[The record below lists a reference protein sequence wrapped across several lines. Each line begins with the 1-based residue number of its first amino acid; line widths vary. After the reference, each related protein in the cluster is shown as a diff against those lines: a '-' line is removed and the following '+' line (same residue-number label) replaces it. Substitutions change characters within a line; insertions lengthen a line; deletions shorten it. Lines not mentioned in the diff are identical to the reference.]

1 MSRLCLHLE
10 DRKCSQ
16 QCAMHLHE
24 NEQNAK
30 MTNSSNHN
38 FLTAQVDSLG
48 TSRDHPNRP
57 NTVFDSTLH
66 FHLVVSASD
75 RFVYI
80 SKGVSLNLL
89 QLLVHNGPVN
99 DGLLA
104 CCNHFYT
111 RDQSAQWEHDQN
123 SKCQCWSCTCCAAF
137 SKMLSQ
143 LCFCVT
149 QIMSFNKHIKV
160 GTMMCSTS
168 ESITLHTEV
177 GDHLSSLPK

>member
-48 TSRDHPNRP
+48 MSRDRPNRP

-66 FHLVVSASD
+66 FHLVVSDSD
-75 RFVYI
+75 KFVYI

-89 QLLVHNGPVN
+89 QLLVHNGPVC
-99 DGLLA
+99 L
-104 CCNHFYT
+104 HVVTTFT
-111 RDQSAQWEHDQN
+111 QWINLHNGSMIKILNVNADHA
-123 SKCQCWSCTCCAAF
+123 TCCAAF
-137 SKMLSQ
+137 WTMLSQ

-168 ESITLHTEV
+168 ESFTLHTEV